1 MAKVYHTSD
10 GRVLAVLEDADP
22 GWELT
27 QRMAGV
33 RLRSI
38 DVKGLNGEK
47 GLAGKKLEES
57 ASAER
62 RRAAEQGFVTPAGT
76 LLVDGQEVR

>member
-1 MAKVYHTSD
+1 MAKVYHTPD

-22 GWELT
+22 EWEFQ

-38 DVKGLNGEK
+38 DVKELKGEK
-47 GLAGKKLEES
+47 GLTGKKLEES
-57 ASAER
+57 A
-62 RRAAEQGFVTPAGT
+62 AEQRRLAAVKGFVTPKGQ
-76 LLVDGQEVR
+76 LLVDGQEVN